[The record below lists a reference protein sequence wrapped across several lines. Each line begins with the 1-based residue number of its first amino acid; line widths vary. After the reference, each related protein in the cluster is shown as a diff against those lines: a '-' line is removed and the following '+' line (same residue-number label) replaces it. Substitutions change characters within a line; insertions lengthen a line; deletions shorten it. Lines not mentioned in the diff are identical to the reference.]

1 MTNQNTNPNEQHWM
15 LLVLIL
21 KEVADAKHITQEQ
34 IANETGLQQS
44 SVSRFFS
51 LKWNPQLGTYLK
63 IAKALKMN
71 VFFEDQE
78 SKTELNIIFERAM
91 ESLGRRP
98 DKLPRN

>member
-1 MTNQNTNPNEQHWM
+1 MSQQENPNEQHWQ

-21 KEVADAKHITQEQ
+21 KEVADAKHITQDQ
-34 IANETGLQQS
+34 IAEITGLQQS

-78 SKTELNIIFERAM
+78 STTELNVIFEKAM

-98 DKLPRN
+98 DKLPKN

>member
-1 MTNQNTNPNEQHWM
+1 MSQQENSNEQHWQ

-21 KEVADAKHITQEQ
+21 KEVADAKKITQEQ
-34 IANETGLQQS
+34 IALETGLQQS

-71 VFFEDQE
+71 IFFEDQE
-78 SKTELNIIFERAM
+78 STTELNLIFEKAM
-91 ESLGRRP
+91 ESLGRRT
-98 DKLPRN
+98 DKLPKN